1 MVKFLRKLLGNERGN
16 VIFIMAASLPIVIA
30 CAGLASD
37 TIQWTL
43 WKRQLQRAADSAALA
58 GVYTRSTDN
67 SQSGVE
73 SSVCNDLAKNQ
84 KTGLSL
90 AGTYYSCA
98 DGTTRRGTVTLL
110 SDSGT
115 MTQRVQVSLTVQQS
129 LPFSSMFLT
138 TAPSITA
145 NATAASVPGGGDP
158 CFLGLTT
165 LASETGLN
173 FTGNSDVYAP
183 DCPGFSN
190 ASGANTAAGK
200 GSAAVTLDWIGGVG
214 GIQQSSRFTVN
225 SYKPYSPALADPFIG
240 VTPAASNMVC
250 NATTLKN
257 NGTTTTGP
265 VALNENT
272 VFPLADTSSGTSKA
286 TNCFSSLSVGANK
299 SLTLPPNQTYYIN
312 GGDAFIQGALSCTAC
327 TIVMTNLDQTSTTT
341 TIGQFKVNST
351 ANVNVSAPASGPFA
365 GIAIYQDRRAVDS
378 PSNVN
383 RINGN
388 SGSIIQGALY
398 FPNQQLEYNGTGTT
412 NAICTMFVAKRIV
425 FTGNSTTS
433 NKFKSLAQCGAFG
446 MGDKG
451 AVRIV
456 RLVA

>member
-1 MVKFLRKLLGNERGN
+1 MIKLLRKIWRNRRGN
-16 VIFIMAASLPIVIA
+16 VIIIMGALLPMVIA
-30 CAGLASD
+30 CAGLATD

-58 GVYTRSTDN
+58 GVYTRSIDN
-67 SQSGVE
+67 SQSSVE

-84 KTGLSL
+84 KTGLAL
-90 AGTYYSCA
+90 AGTYFTCA

-110 SDSGT
+110 SASGT
-115 MTQRVQVSLTVQQS
+115 MTQRVQVTLTIQQS
-129 LPFSSMFLT
+129 LPFSSMFMT
-138 TAPSITA
+138 AAPSITA

-158 CFLGLTT
+158 CFIGLTT
-165 LASETGLN
+165 LSTETGLN

-183 DCPGFSN
+183 ECPGFSN
-190 ASGANTAAGK
+190 ASGNNTAAGK
-200 GSAAVTLDWIGGVG
+200 GSTTVTLDWIGGVG

-225 SYKPYSPALADPFIG
+225 SYKPYSPAVPDPFIG
-240 VTPAASNMVC
+240 VTPAAADMVC
-250 NATTLKN
+250 SATTLKK

-265 VALNENT
+265 VVLDENT
-272 VFPLADTSSGTSKA
+272 VFPLADTSGSSSKA
-286 TNCFSSLSVGANK
+286 TNCFSSMSVGANK
-299 SLTLPPNQTYYIN
+299 SLTLPPGTYYIN
-312 GGDAFIQGALSCTAC
+312 GGDAFIQGDLSCTGC
-327 TIVMTNLDQTSTTT
+327 TFVMTNLDQTATSP

-351 ANVNVSAPASGPFA
+351 ANINLSAPTTGTFA
-365 GIAIYQDRRAVDS
+365 GIALYQDRRAVDS

-383 RINGN
+383 KINGN
-388 SGSIIQGALY
+388 SGSKIQGAIY

-412 NAICTMFVAKRIV
+412 DAICTMFVAKRIV
-425 FTGNSTTS
+425 FTGNSSTS
-433 NKFKSLAQCGAFG
+433 NKFKKLADCAAFG